1 MTRWSAM
8 PGAGYVCMWFSL
20 GQAEPSGWPSPASC
34 LSLPHPGSLQRRP
47 PTPRIPQLPQE
58 GIGLLHKCQVSEG
71 RQLPGHG
78 REVVSFQVPER
89 GAE

>member
-34 LSLPHPGSLQRRP
+34 LSLPHPGACSA
-47 PTPRIPQLPQE
+47 
-58 GIGLLHKCQVSEG
+58 GLLLPAFLSSPRREG
-71 RQLPGHG
+71 ALT
-78 REVVSFQVPER
+78 
-89 GAE
+89 